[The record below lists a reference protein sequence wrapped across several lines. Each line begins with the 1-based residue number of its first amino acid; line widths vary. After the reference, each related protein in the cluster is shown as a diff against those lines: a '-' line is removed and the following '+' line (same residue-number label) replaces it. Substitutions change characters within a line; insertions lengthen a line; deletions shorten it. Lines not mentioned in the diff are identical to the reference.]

1 MNVLLYII
9 IGIMAVAGGWWFI
22 RHQRKL
28 RLRAHLMQEAIRNK
42 DFTFRM
48 PTDGMIFGERAMQET
63 LNQLGET
70 IRQQVNQSEVESW
83 ERLTRVLTHEMMNAT
98 APITS
103 ISQSLLNRPDV
114 KSTPLEDGIQAI
126 YDTSRHL
133 SDFVISYRKMS
144 ELEKPKMGDVALLK
158 MIEDIRKAYPQL
170 TWEVNISPDM
180 TVWADAGMLRQVLM
194 NLVKNAIEAQAQKI
208 VVEAHQDD
216 RSPDSIQNHGPLIF
230 YIGNDG
236 LPIPA
241 ENRQSLFVPF
251 FTTKRSGSGIGL
263 SLSRRMMVLQGG
275 MLELAEQSRMGC
287 RVAFLL
293 SLPRK
298 STKRATT
305 AVAITRM
312 AHEGV
317 LFQRISPSTRHAGK
331 GSISAGRGWKSCP
344 LVNRMM
350 SPTFSS
356 RLMAADDS
364 RAICRIRSGRSEP
377 NVFNL

>member
-1 MNVLLYII
+1 MV
-9 IGIMAVAGGWWFI
+9 VAGGWWFI
-22 RHQRKL
+22 RHQLKL

-48 PTDGMIFGERAMQET
+48 PTGGMIFGERAMQET

-114 KSTPLEDGIQAI
+114 KGTPLEDGIKAI

-133 SDFVISYRKMS
+133 SDFVTSYRKMS
-144 ELEKPKMGDVALLK
+144 ELEKPKMDDVDLLK

-170 TWEVNISPDM
+170 AWEVSISPDM

-194 NLVKNAIEAQAQKI
+194 NLVKNAIEAKAQKI
-208 VVEAHQDD
+208 VVEKGQGSNH
-216 RSPDSIQNHGPLIF
+216 DSAFLTL

-263 SLSRRMMVLQGG
+263 SLSRRMMILQGG
-275 MLELAEQSRMGC
+275 MLDLVEQSRQGC
-287 RVAFLL
+287 SVVFML
-293 SLPRK
+293 SL
-298 STKRATT
+298 
-305 AVAITRM
+305 
-312 AHEGV
+312 
-317 LFQRISPSTRHAGK
+317 QPSKA
-331 GSISAGRGWKSCP
+331 
-344 LVNRMM
+344 
-350 SPTFSS
+350 SS
-356 RLMAADDS
+356 
-364 RAICRIRSGRSEP
+364 
-377 NVFNL
+377 

>member
-1 MNVLLYII
+1 
-9 IGIMAVAGGWWFI
+9 MAVAGGWWFI

-48 PTDGMIFGERAMQET
+48 PTGDMIFGERAMQET

-114 KSTPLEDGIQAI
+114 KGTPLEDGIKAI

-133 SDFVISYRKMS
+133 SDFVTSYRKMS
-144 ELEKPKMGDVALLK
+144 ELEKPKMDDVDLLK

-170 TWEVNISPDM
+170 AWEVSISPEV
-180 TVWADAGMLRQVLM
+180 TVRADAGMLRQVLM
-194 NLVKNAIEAQAQKI
+194 NLVKNAIEAKAQKI
-208 VVEAHQDD
+208 VVEKGQGSNH
-216 RSPDSIQNHGPLIF
+216 DSAFLTL

-251 FTTKRSGSGIGL
+251 FTTQRSGSGIGL
-263 SLSRRMMVLQGG
+263 SLSRRMMILQGG
-275 MLELAEQSRMGC
+275 MLDLVEQSRQGC
-287 RVAFLL
+287 SVVFML
-293 SLPRK
+293 SL
-298 STKRATT
+298 
-305 AVAITRM
+305 
-312 AHEGV
+312 
-317 LFQRISPSTRHAGK
+317 QPSKA
-331 GSISAGRGWKSCP
+331 
-344 LVNRMM
+344 
-350 SPTFSS
+350 SS
-356 RLMAADDS
+356 
-364 RAICRIRSGRSEP
+364 
-377 NVFNL
+377 

>member
-9 IGIMAVAGGWWFI
+9 IGVMAVAGGWWFI

-48 PTDGMIFGERAMQET
+48 PTGGMIFGERAMQET

-114 KSTPLEDGIQAI
+114 KGTPLEDGIKAI

-133 SDFVISYRKMS
+133 SDFVTSYRKMS
-144 ELEKPKMGDVALLK
+144 ELEKPKMDDVDLLK

-170 TWEVNISPDM
+170 AWEVNISPDM

-194 NLVKNAIEAQAQKI
+194 NLVKNAIEAKAQKI
-208 VVEAHQDD
+208 VVEKGQGSNH
-216 RSPDSIQNHGPLIF
+216 DSAFLTL

-263 SLSRRMMVLQGG
+263 SLSRRMMILQGG
-275 MLELAEQSRMGC
+275 MLDLVEQSRQGC
-287 RVAFLL
+287 SVVFML
-293 SLPRK
+293 SL
-298 STKRATT
+298 
-305 AVAITRM
+305 
-312 AHEGV
+312 
-317 LFQRISPSTRHAGK
+317 QPSKA
-331 GSISAGRGWKSCP
+331 
-344 LVNRMM
+344 
-350 SPTFSS
+350 SS
-356 RLMAADDS
+356 
-364 RAICRIRSGRSEP
+364 
-377 NVFNL
+377 

>member
-9 IGIMAVAGGWWFI
+9 IGIMVVAGGWWFI

-48 PTDGMIFGERAMQET
+48 PTGGMIFGERAMQET

-114 KSTPLEDGIQAI
+114 KGTPLEDGIKAI

-133 SDFVISYRKMS
+133 SDFVTSYRKMS
-144 ELEKPKMGDVALLK
+144 ELEKPKMDDVDLLK

-170 TWEVNISPDM
+170 AWEVNISPDM

-194 NLVKNAIEAQAQKI
+194 NLVKNAIEAKAQKI
-208 VVEAHQDD
+208 VVEKGQGSNH
-216 RSPDSIQNHGPLIF
+216 DSAFLTL

-263 SLSRRMMVLQGG
+263 SLSRRMMILQGG
-275 MLELAEQSRMGC
+275 MLDLVEQSRQGC
-287 RVAFLL
+287 CVVFML
-293 SLPRK
+293 SL
-298 STKRATT
+298 
-305 AVAITRM
+305 
-312 AHEGV
+312 
-317 LFQRISPSTRHAGK
+317 QPSKA
-331 GSISAGRGWKSCP
+331 
-344 LVNRMM
+344 
-350 SPTFSS
+350 SS
-356 RLMAADDS
+356 
-364 RAICRIRSGRSEP
+364 
-377 NVFNL
+377 